1 MKMRLEFVFFATLV
15 NVAVAIKTR
24 ADPYTSGNGDV
35 RRAKQR
41 LLSMDANVPGI
52 RYRVGDQLTRL
63 VDMDTTIKKLT
74 ESAAKFQLGLSNVSG
89 IIDMSKS
96 NDGLVPQMMTVSNEI
111 KRLDRK
117 LATLHRSASTQVKN
131 LYNTANSVP
140 NQLTKN
146 LQRTIDNLVKVY
158 NQQITNQVHTL
169 DRQRKQSIDKVNQ
182 DARLLT
188 REVQRTQQA
197 QLVDIRKLIKKMQT
211 DRVDILS
218 DSTDLNTK
226 FTDASGIV
234 KTALGAVKAKSAEDL
249 ASIDAIVNKNKQEL
263 VSYINEQG
271 DNWKNTLQSTIKRAA
286 TGSARALGDMSK
298 TLTEKF
304 STAQNKA
311 KSDLSDVESTVDKAV
326 DQVNRNIAAIKT
338 KFSLLIKNATSV
350 TDRVLMDLRQPIMDV
365 NDQIAAAQTML
376 GGIQHD
382 ATSGA
387 SAISN
392 NASTVAQSLVNDY
405 KNAGTAIEG
414 NGGFL
419 ALADAASSVFESAT
433 HDMNAAQ
440 TSAESRVAALQ
451 SQLGADGKIIGSI
464 SSDLQSTIDQQQKD
478 FETSTQ
484 VQANDLKNKVE
495 DTTKKLTDM
504 AAENAAK
511 VDDVKATADGQLA
524 DLTDRSISRIEDAH
538 KSANSML
545 ETVNSHLDQQAAQ
558 TNTLITGAFSGILSD
573 AQDTL
578 AESQKL
584 ANSSD
589 QAQTQIGAATEALN
603 AQNKQINSDLESAN
617 SQVGALRQLGS
628 NAVDKFYQGATA
640 ETSGAINGFSNSAA
654 GAVKQY
660 EQSVQGQVD
669 GLQSAQQALSQAEAK
684 SKNALAKSGAEIKS
698 DLDKA
703 KDVLNN
709 VKQSAALTETEVQ
722 NEVRSVLSNFK
733 SGSVAEVSQLKS
745 DTSAAINDIAAALK
759 SKVDTAG
766 GSVSNQTQSLLK
778 NLATLSRY
786 VKEHSGELDESVSST
801 SQAVGDF
808 NALVDSLISQIST
821 ASDGLKLY
829 YQNTTNLVD
838 NKVGE
843 TEEYLNDT
851 RGETLEKINEAWDTL
866 RSAMADVDGSTSSK
880 IRKFRAAINQSVAEN
895 DAVVNKFTS
904 YIKGMVEMER
914 SSAASRIAI
923 QREILNTILQHAAQ
937 AAKDRDHPQGG
948 REMLLRLKS
957 VLATATEAV
966 GSSGDSV
973 DRQKAAQDALI
984 NTFGATTADRVSQ
997 LMAKLEAN
1005 ANSFTGD
1012 INLSSSQAA
1021 ADSDALLQAT
1031 GLGVDGIV
1039 GLAGG
1044 IASSVDQALDETG
1057 AKYRQSQKAMA
1068 ALSAETNNLSKIT
1081 ESQLGEIMRA
1091 MLAGQTM
1098 YSGAMD
1104 DAKKENGE
1112 NIALISGVIRDFVTL
1127 VNQTLAESNDL
1138 ISTVD
1143 ANYTDASMKIG
1154 SKMDTVL
1161 GFITRQSNAVSDS
1174 AESSGALLKSLL
1186 TKNGAMEDGIRSRL
1200 DQLSKQQ
1207 DAFSKN
1213 VHDQLQSFISR
1224 LNDDTAKMSSSRN
1237 AATSK
1242 LYQKLQE
1249 ASNQFATNAAQWQSQ
1264 RVKARSS
1271 VPSVSSFV
1279 EKDVTKMSDE
1289 ELLSDVLKHTETVQE
1304 IIQA

>member
-1 MKMRLEFVFFATLV
+1 MRLVFVFFATLV

-41 LLSMDANVPGI
+41 LLSMDANTPGI

-74 ESAAKFQLGLSNVSG
+74 ESAAKFQLGLANVSG
-89 IIDMSKS
+89 IIDVSKS
-96 NDGLVPQMMTVSNEI
+96 NDGLVPQMTKLSNEI

-158 NQQITNQVHTL
+158 NQLITNQVHSL
-169 DRQRKQSIDKVNQ
+169 DRQRKQSIDKVTQ

-211 DRVDILS
+211 DRMDILS

-234 KTALGAVKAKSAEDL
+234 RTALGAVKAKSAEDL

-271 DNWKNTLQSTIKRAA
+271 DNWKNTLQSTIERAA
-286 TGSARALGDMSK
+286 TASSRALSDMSK
-298 TLTEKF
+298 TLTGKF

-326 DQVNRNIAAIKT
+326 GQVNRNIEAIKT
-338 KFSLLIKNATSV
+338 KFSLSIKNATSV
-350 TDRVLMDLRQPIMDV
+350 TDRVLEDLRQPIMDV

-392 NASTVAQSLVNDY
+392 NASTVAQNLVNDY

-414 NGGFL
+414 NGGFS

-440 TSAESRVAALQ
+440 TTAEARVAALQ
-451 SQLGADGKIIGSI
+451 SQLGADGKTIGSI

-484 VQANDLKNKVE
+484 VQASDLKNKVE

-573 AQDTL
+573 AEDTL

-584 ANSSD
+584 STSSD
-589 QAQTQIGAATEALN
+589 QAQTQIGAATDALN

-628 NAVDKFYQGATA
+628 NAVDQFYQGATA
-640 ETSGAINGFSNSAA
+640 ETSGAINEFSNSAA

-669 GLQSAQQALSQAEAK
+669 GLQSAQQELSQSEAE

-733 SGSVAEVSQLKS
+733 SGSDAEVSQLKS
-745 DTSAAINDIAAALK
+745 DTSAAINDIASELK
-759 SKVDTAG
+759 RKVDTAG
-766 GSVSNQTQSLLK
+766 GSVSNQTQSLIE
-778 NLATLSRY
+778 NLATLSSY

-801 SQAVGDF
+801 SQAVSDF
-808 NALVDSLISQIST
+808 NTLVDNLISQIST
-821 ASDGLKLY
+821 SSDGLKLY

-838 NKVGE
+838 TKVGE

-851 RGETLEKINEAWDTL
+851 RGETLDKINEAWESL
-866 RSAMADVDGSTSSK
+866 RTAMADVDGSTSSK
-880 IRKFRAAINQSVAEN
+880 IRKFRAAINQSVADN

-914 SSAASRIAI
+914 ASAASRIAI
-923 QREILNTILQHAAQ
+923 QRGILNTILQHAAQ
-937 AAKDRDHPQGG
+937 AAKDGNPEAS

-957 VLATATEAV
+957 VLATATGAV

-973 DRQKAAQDALI
+973 DKQKAAQDALI
-984 NTFGATTADRVSQ
+984 NAFGATTADRVSQ
-997 LMAKLEAN
+997 LMARLEAN

-1012 INLSSSQAA
+1012 INSSSSLAA

-1044 IASSVDQALDETG
+1044 IASSVDQALDETR
-1057 AKYRQSQKAMA
+1057 AKYRESQMAMA
-1068 ALSAETNNLSKIT
+1068 ALSAETNNLSNIT

-1207 DAFSKN
+1207 DAFSNN

-1224 LNDDTAKMSSSRN
+1224 LNDDTAKMSSARN

-1249 ASNQFATNAAQWQSQ
+1249 ASSQFAANAAQWQSQ
-1264 RVKARSS
+1264 RVKAPSS
-1271 VPSVSSFV
+1271 VLSVSSFV
-1279 EKDVTKMSDE
+1279 EKDLTKMSDE
-1289 ELLSDVLKHTETVQE
+1289 ELLSDVLKHADTVQD